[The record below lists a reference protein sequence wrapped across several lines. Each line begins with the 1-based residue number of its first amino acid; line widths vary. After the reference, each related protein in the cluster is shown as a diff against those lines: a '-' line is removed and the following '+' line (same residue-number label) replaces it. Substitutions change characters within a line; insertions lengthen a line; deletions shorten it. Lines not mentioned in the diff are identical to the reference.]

1 MAEANLFPKFVYN
14 LDVTYLADKIAR
26 YAFEVQHAVSSN
38 LAATNEFDM
47 ARMQGYLNDI
57 DSAVAYVVAQP
68 QLDMPESHPLPHDI
82 EPFPVMRDMESDEL
96 DHVVR
101 LLRATYVELAN
112 SQSSRMGGGLLPFDA
127 RRITALVAKCRQWLT
142 DYVSARQPMDL
153 PESSPQE
160 AMSPQGRLGV

>member
-1 MAEANLFPKFVYN
+1 

-68 QLDMPESHPLPHDI
+68 QLDMPESHPL
-82 EPFPVMRDMESDEL
+82 MRDMESDEL

-101 LLRATYVELAN
+101 LLRAAYVELAN